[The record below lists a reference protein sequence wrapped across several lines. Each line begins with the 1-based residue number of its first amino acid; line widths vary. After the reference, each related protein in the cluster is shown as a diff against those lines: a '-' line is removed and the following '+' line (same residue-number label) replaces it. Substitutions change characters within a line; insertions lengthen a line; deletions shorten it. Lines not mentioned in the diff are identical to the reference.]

1 LDEQRGPFGSVV
13 ELAPRMA
20 VNIDGLMANYG
31 QALKKGHT
39 P

>member
-1 LDEQRGPFGSVV
+1 LAERRGPFDRIV

-20 VNIDGLMANYG
+20 VNIDSLMTRYG
-31 QALKKGHT
+31 QALKKGHA